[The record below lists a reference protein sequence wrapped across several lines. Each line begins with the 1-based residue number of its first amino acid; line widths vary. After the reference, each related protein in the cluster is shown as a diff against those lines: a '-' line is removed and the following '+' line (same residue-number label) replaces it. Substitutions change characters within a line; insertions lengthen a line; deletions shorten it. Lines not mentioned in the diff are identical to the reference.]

1 MRAIAA
7 ACLVAWLVL
16 TAAAAQ
22 TQMAER
28 DYGPIVRST
37 PTTVTVNGSKG
48 RHVLVPT
55 KVCVWCKRGKRVVVT
70 FEGAGKASLA
80 VDPDFSKNA
89 VLPEPV
95 PALVVEQGHAQ
106 P

>member
-1 MRAIAA
+1 MKVTVAA
-7 ACLVAWLVL
+7 YLVAWLVF

-22 TQMAER
+22 TQLAER

-37 PTTVTVNGSKG
+37 PTTVTVNGRKG
-48 RHVLVPT
+48 RHVLAPT
-55 KVCVWCKRGKRVVVT
+55 KVCEWCKRGKRVVVT

-80 VDPDFSKNA
+80 LDPDFSKTA
-89 VLPEPV
+89 ILPEPV
-95 PALVVEQGHAQ
+95 PALVLEQGHVQ